1 LKVRVVCNRNIE
13 TIQTKMDLTPD
24 YVSIY
29 LNQMTEKEK
38 KAYEIAKSHLGCSF
52 DLKKSDGFLCFVK
65 KEKEK
70 EKIDQANKDD
80 LLKSL

>member
-1 LKVRVVCNRNIE
+1 
-13 TIQTKMDLTPD
+13 MDLTPD
-24 YVSIY
+24 YVSLY

-52 DLKKSDGFLCFVK
+52 DLIKSDGFLCFVK
-65 KEKEK
+65 KEKEKEK